1 MANAGLVELAE
12 RYVRLSGEL
21 DATREAMRR
30 LLMNGAGG
38 EAPESP
44 FSQAGRPGDEAPPSA
59 KMIAAA
65 ASEARIIE
73 VLKTHPGMGVMALA
87 EATAAKKSTTAER
100 LRRLR
105 EKGLVEAAE
114 SGGWSAAAV

>member
-1 MANAGLVELAE
+1 MGSDDLVVLAKRFVGLTA
-12 RYVRLSGEL
+12 EL
-21 DATREAMRR
+21 DATRDAMRR

-38 EAPESP
+38 EAAPRP
-44 FSQAGRPGDEAPPSA
+44 TQAGRPGDEAPPSA

-73 VLKTHPGMGVMALA
+73 VLKEHPGMGVSALA
-87 EATAAKKSTTAER
+87 EATAAKRSTTAER

-105 EKGLVEAAE
+105 AKGLVEAAE
-114 SGGWSAAAV
+114 GGGWSAAAA